1 MVKRVEE
8 SAKSKRFFVTKKI
21 RAYAL
26 TRKGADL
33 RRVYYDEKLVTIDFN
48 EERVNK

>member
-8 SAKSKRFFVTKKI
+8 SAKSERFFVMKKT
-21 RAYAL
+21 RAYAP

-33 RRVYYDEKLVTIDFN
+33 RMVYFDEKLVTI
-48 EERVNK
+48 

>member
-8 SAKSKRFFVTKKI
+8 SVKSECSFVMREI

-33 RRVYYDEKLVTIDFN
+33 RMVYDDKN
-48 EERVNK
+48 P